1 MTIGKTVV
9 KECVGKYAIGYEDSI
24 SFSDYFFDSVEK
36 LNDSILIV
44 GMYNKFGLANLQGL
58 LILPAKYSH
67 EFEVCSRG
75 IIKFCND
82 DKTQKYYGL
91 CDSSGTILAEPEY
104 TFIRENNPGSFKLF
118 YKEGREQKS
127 KFLDLKGSKK
137 FLIGESYSGVVDGVQ
152 EYGIFVKVYGFGSG
166 LLHVKQIKKQGKE
179 INAFSK
185 GERISVNVINIR
197 KDGKVEFA
205 LAE

>member
-1 MTIGKTVV
+1 
-9 KECVGKYAIGYEDSI
+9 
-24 SFSDYFFDSVEK
+24 
-36 LNDSILIV
+36 
-44 GMYNKFGLANLQGL
+44 
-58 LILPAKYSH
+58 
-67 EFEVCSRG
+67 
-75 IIKFCND
+75 
-82 DKTQKYYGL
+82 
-91 CDSSGTILAEPEY
+91 
-104 TFIRENNPGSFKLF
+104 
-118 YKEGREQKS
+118 
-127 KFLDLKGSKK
+127 LKGPKK

>member
-1 MTIGKTVV
+1 MSIGNTVV
-9 KECVGKYAIGYEDSI
+9 KECSGKFAIGYEESI

-82 DKTQKYYGL
+82 DNTQKYYGL
-91 CDSSGTILAEPEY
+91 CDSSGTILAEAEY

-127 KFLDLKGSKK
+127 KFLDLKGPKK
-137 FLIGESYSGVVDGVQ
+137 FLIG
-152 EYGIFVKVYGFGSG
+152 
-166 LLHVKQIKKQGKE
+166 
-179 INAFSK
+179 
-185 GERISVNVINIR
+185 
-197 KDGKVEFA
+197 
-205 LAE
+205 